1 MEELFEIGDTVRLI
15 SGGPLMTVSK
25 YTEASKEVTCI
36 WFNALDDKCESIFD
50 QNVLIFDFD
59 ADIDDDIDEDFELDD
74 ADFDDEDLDFDDDDE
89 DDNEQD
95 EIAGESEPDKSIV

>member
-36 WFNALDDKCESIFD
+36 WFNALDDKCESTFD

-59 ADIDDDIDEDFELDD
+59 ADIDDDFELYDE
-74 ADFDDEDLDFDDDDE
+74 DFDDEDLDLE

-95 EIAGESEPDKSIV
+95 EIAGESEPEKSIV

>member
-59 ADIDDDIDEDFELDD
+59 DDIDE
-74 ADFDDEDLDFDDDDE
+74 DFDDEDLDLDDDDE
-89 DDNEQD
+89 VDNEQD
-95 EIAGESEPDKSIV
+95 EIAGESEPEKSIV